1 MTSNNEIKITFL
13 GTGDAFGH
21 GGRLQPCIMVETP
34 LRRFLMDCGT
44 TATLAMHRFGIA
56 PNDIELILISHLHG
70 DHFGGLPFF
79 MLDAQLHSK
88 RRGPL
93 NIVGPEGTG
102 ERLKAAMEIM
112 FPGSS
117 GIKQKFSMN
126 VMELQPE
133 TPWCYHEI
141 TVHALEVIHPSGSPA
156 LAFRL
161 EIGDKVIAYTGDT
174 EWFDGLIPILK
185 NANLL
190 IAESYFY
197 EKDIK
202 YHLNYRTLMEQMP
215 SLKPRKLL
223 LTHMSQDMLDRLEKI
238 DTKAAY
244 DGLEVR
250 YALEG
255 SVRKAGNRLRV
266 TAQPAPS

>member
-1 MTSNNEIKITFL
+1 MTPNNEIKITFL

-34 LRRFLMDCGT
+34 LHRFLMDCGA
-44 TATLAMHRFGIA
+44 TATLAMHRYGIA

-88 RRGPL
+88 RRETL
-93 NIVGPEGTG
+93 TIVGPQGTKQ
-102 ERLKAAMEIM
+102 RLNDAMEIM

-117 GIKQKFSMN
+117 GIERKFSMN

-133 TPWCYHEI
+133 IPWCHHEI
-141 TVHALEVIHPSGSPA
+141 TVHFLEVIHPSGSPA

-161 EIGDKVIAYTGDT
+161 EVGGKVIAYTGDT
-174 EWFDGLIPILK
+174 EWFNGLIPILK
-185 NANLL
+185 NADLL

-197 EKDIK
+197 EKPIK
-202 YHLNYRTLMEQMP
+202 YHLNYRTLMDQLP
-215 SLKPRKLL
+215 VLKPGKLL

-250 YALEG
+250 I
-255 SVRKAGNRLRV
+255 
-266 TAQPAPS
+266 

>member
-1 MTSNNEIKITFL
+1 MIRNNEIKITFL

-21 GGRLQPCIMVETP
+21 GGRLQPCILVETP

-56 PNDIELILISHLHG
+56 PNHIELILISHLHG

-88 RRGPL
+88 RRAPLTIAGPQ
-93 NIVGPEGTG
+93 GTG
-102 ERLKAAMEIM
+102 ERLNAAMEIL

-117 GIKQKFSMN
+117 KIKQKFPVHM
-126 VMELQPE
+126 VELKPE

-141 TVHALEVIHPSGSPA
+141 AVHSLAGVHPSGSPA

-161 EIGDKVIAYTGDT
+161 EMGEKVIAYTGDT
-174 EWFDGLIPILK
+174 EWFDGLISILE
-185 NANLL
+185 NADLL

-202 YHLNYRTLMEQMP
+202 YHLNYRTLMDQLP
-215 SLKPRKLL
+215 VLNPGKLL
-223 LTHMSQDMLDRLEKI
+223 LTHMSRDMLDRLAEI
-238 DTKAAY
+238 HTEAAY
-244 DGLEVR
+244 DGLEIR
-250 YALEG
+250 I
-255 SVRKAGNRLRV
+255 
-266 TAQPAPS
+266 

>member
-1 MTSNNEIKITFL
+1 MIHNNEIKITFL

-21 GGRLQPCIMVETP
+21 GGRLQPCILVETP
-34 LRRFLMDCGT
+34 LRRFLMDCG
-44 TATLAMHRFGIA
+44 ATVMPAMHRYGIA

-79 MLDAQLHSK
+79 ILDAQLHSK
-88 RRGPL
+88 RRAPL
-93 NIVGPEGTG
+93 TIVGPERTKQ
-102 ERLKAAMEIM
+102 RLNDAMEIM

-117 GIKQKFSMN
+117 GIEQKFSMN

-133 TPWCYHEI
+133 PPWRYHEI
-141 TVHALEVIHPSGSPA
+141 TVHSLEVIHPSGSPA

-185 NANLL
+185 NADLL

-197 EKDIK
+197 EKPIK
-202 YHLNYRTLMEQMP
+202 YHLNYRTLMEQLP
-215 SLKPRKLL
+215 ALKPRKLL
-223 LTHMSQDMLDRLEKI
+223 LTHMSQDMLDRLEQL
-238 DTKAAY
+238 DAEAAH
-244 DGLEVR
+244 DGQEIR
-250 YALEG
+250 I
-255 SVRKAGNRLRV
+255 
-266 TAQPAPS
+266 

>member
-1 MTSNNEIKITFL
+1 MEKPQPKDVLKLQERVDSALNITFL

-44 TATLAMHRFGIA
+44 TATLAMHRFDIT
-56 PNDIELILISHLHG
+56 PNDIELVLLSHLHG

-79 MLDAQLHSK
+79 ILDAQLHSK
-88 RRGPL
+88 RREPLTIAGPR
-93 NIVGPEGTG
+93 GTRQ
-102 ERLKAAMEIM
+102 RLKAAMEIM

-117 GIKQKFSMN
+117 QVERKFPIH
-126 VMELQPE
+126 VIELKPE
-133 TPWCYHEI
+133 IPWCFHEI
-141 TVHALEVIHPSGSPA
+141 TVHSLAVCHPSGSPA

-161 EIGDKVIAYTGDT
+161 EIASKIIAYTGDT

-185 NANLL
+185 NADLL

-197 EKDIK
+197 EKAIK
-202 YHLNYRTLMEQMP
+202 YHLNYQTLMAQLP
-215 SLKPRKLL
+215 LLRPGKLL
-223 LTHMSQDMLDRLEKI
+223 LTHMSQDMLDRLEQI

-250 YALEG
+250 I
-255 SVRKAGNRLRV
+255 
-266 TAQPAPS
+266 

>member
-1 MTSNNEIKITFL
+1 MIHNNEIKITFL

-21 GGRLQPCIMVETP
+21 GGRLQPCILVETP
-34 LRRFLMDCGT
+34 SRRFLMDCG
-44 TATLAMHRFGIA
+44 ATVMPAMHRYGIA

-79 MLDAQLHSK
+79 ILDAQLHSK
-88 RRGPL
+88 RRAPL
-93 NIVGPEGTG
+93 TIVGPERTKQ
-102 ERLKAAMEIM
+102 RLNDAMEIM

-117 GIKQKFSMN
+117 GIEQKFSMN

-133 TPWCYHEI
+133 TPWRYHEI
-141 TVHALEVIHPSGSPA
+141 TVHSLEVIHPSGSPA

-185 NANLL
+185 NADLL

-197 EKDIK
+197 EKPIK
-202 YHLNYRTLMEQMP
+202 YHLNYRTLMEQLP
-215 SLKPRKLL
+215 ALKPRKLL
-223 LTHMSQDMLDRLEKI
+223 LTHMSQDMLDRLEQL
-238 DTKAAY
+238 DAEAAH
-244 DGLEVR
+244 DGQEIR
-250 YALEG
+250 I
-255 SVRKAGNRLRV
+255 
-266 TAQPAPS
+266 

>member
-1 MTSNNEIKITFL
+1 MKKPQPKDFGKHQEKADVSPGITFL

-21 GGRLQPCIMVETP
+21 GGRLQPCMCVKTP
-34 LRRFLMDCGT
+34 LRHFLMDCGA
-44 TATLAMHRFGIA
+44 TATLAMHRYGIS

-88 RRGPL
+88 RRAPL
-93 NIVGPEGTG
+93 TIVGPEGTKQ
-102 ERLKAAMEIM
+102 RLNDAMEIM

-117 GIKQKFSMN
+117 KIEQQFSLK
-126 VMELQPE
+126 VTELQPG
-133 TPWCYHEI
+133 TPWRYHEM
-141 TVHALEVIHPSGSPA
+141 TVHALEAIHPSGSPA

-185 NANLL
+185 NADLL

-197 EKDIK
+197 EKPIK
-202 YHLNYRTLMEQMP
+202 YHLNYRTLMDQLP
-215 SLKPRKLL
+215 VLKPGKLL
-223 LTHMSQDMLDRLEKI
+223 LTHMGQDMLDRLEEI
-238 DTKAAY
+238 ESEAAY
-244 DGLEVR
+244 DGLKVR
-250 YALEG
+250 I
-255 SVRKAGNRLRV
+255 
-266 TAQPAPS
+266 

>member
-1 MTSNNEIKITFL
+1 MIHNNEIKITFL

-21 GGRLQPCIMVETP
+21 GGRLQPCILVETP
-34 LRRFLMDCGT
+34 LRRFLMDCG
-44 TATLAMHRFGIA
+44 ATVMPAMHRYGIA

-79 MLDAQLHSK
+79 ILDAQLHSK
-88 RRGPL
+88 RRAPL
-93 NIVGPEGTG
+93 TIVGPERTKQ
-102 ERLKAAMEIM
+102 RLNDAMEIM

-117 GIKQKFSMN
+117 GIEQKFSMN

-133 TPWCYHEI
+133 TPWRYHEI
-141 TVHALEVIHPSGSPA
+141 TVHSLEVIHPSGSPA

-185 NANLL
+185 NADLL

-197 EKDIK
+197 EKPIK
-202 YHLNYRTLMEQMP
+202 YHLNYRTLMEQLP
-215 SLKPRKLL
+215 ALKPRKLL
-223 LTHMSQDMLDRLEKI
+223 LTHMSQDMLDRLEQL
-238 DTKAAY
+238 DAEAAH
-244 DGLEVR
+244 DGQEIR
-250 YALEG
+250 I
-255 SVRKAGNRLRV
+255 
-266 TAQPAPS
+266 

>member
-1 MTSNNEIKITFL
+1 MIRNNEIKITFL

-21 GGRLQPCIMVETP
+21 GGRLQPCILVETP

-88 RRGPL
+88 RRAPLTIAGPQ
-93 NIVGPEGTG
+93 GTG
-102 ERLKAAMEIM
+102 ERLNAAMEIL

-117 GIKQKFSMN
+117 KIKQKFPVHM
-126 VMELQPE
+126 VELKPE

-141 TVHALEVIHPSGSPA
+141 AVHSLAGVHPSGSPA

-161 EIGDKVIAYTGDT
+161 EMGEKVIAYTGDT
-174 EWFDGLIPILK
+174 EWFDGLISILE
-185 NANLL
+185 NADLL

-202 YHLNYRTLMEQMP
+202 YHLNYRTLMDQLP
-215 SLKPRKLL
+215 VLNPGKLL
-223 LTHMSQDMLDRLEKI
+223 LTHMSRDMLDRLAEI
-238 DTKAAY
+238 HTEAAY
-244 DGLEVR
+244 DGLEIR
-250 YALEG
+250 I
-255 SVRKAGNRLRV
+255 
-266 TAQPAPS
+266 

>member
-1 MTSNNEIKITFL
+1 MIRNNEIKITFL

-21 GGRLQPCIMVETP
+21 GGRLQPCILVETP

-56 PNDIELILISHLHG
+56 PNHIELILISHLHG

-79 MLDAQLHSK
+79 MLDAQLHSN
-88 RRGPL
+88 RRAPLTIAGPQ
-93 NIVGPEGTG
+93 GTG
-102 ERLKAAMEIM
+102 ERLKAAMEIL

-117 GIKQKFSMN
+117 KIKQKFPVHM
-126 VMELQPE
+126 VELKPE

-141 TVHALEVIHPSGSPA
+141 AVHSLAGVHPSGSPA

-161 EIGDKVIAYTGDT
+161 EMGEKVIAYTGDT
-174 EWFDGLIPILK
+174 EWFDGLISILE
-185 NANLL
+185 NADLL

-202 YHLNYRTLMEQMP
+202 YHLNYRTIMDQLP
-215 SLKPRKLL
+215 VLNPGKLL
-223 LTHMSQDMLDRLEKI
+223 LTHMSRDMLDRLAEI
-238 DTKAAY
+238 HTEAAY
-244 DGLEVR
+244 DGLEIR
-250 YALEG
+250 I
-255 SVRKAGNRLRV
+255 
-266 TAQPAPS
+266 

>member
-1 MTSNNEIKITFL
+1 MTPNNEIKITFL

-34 LRRFLMDCGT
+34 LHRFLMDCGA
-44 TATLAMHRFGIA
+44 TATLAMHRYGIA

-88 RRGPL
+88 RRETL
-93 NIVGPEGTG
+93 TIVGPQGTKQ
-102 ERLKAAMEIM
+102 RLNDAMEIM

-117 GIKQKFSMN
+117 GIERKFSMN

-133 TPWCYHEI
+133 IPWCYHEI
-141 TVHALEVIHPSGSPA
+141 TVHSLEVIHPSGSPA

-161 EIGDKVIAYTGDT
+161 EVGGKVIAYTGDT
-174 EWFDGLIPILK
+174 EWFNGLIPILK
-185 NANLL
+185 NADLL

-197 EKDIK
+197 EKPIK
-202 YHLNYRTLMEQMP
+202 YHLNYRTLMDQLP
-215 SLKPRKLL
+215 VLKPGKLL
-223 LTHMSQDMLDRLEKI
+223 LTHMGQDMLDRLEGI
-238 DTKAAY
+238 DTEAAY
-244 DGLEVR
+244 DGLEV
-250 YALEG
+250 LI
-255 SVRKAGNRLRV
+255 
-266 TAQPAPS
+266 

>member
-1 MTSNNEIKITFL
+1 MKITFL

-44 TATLAMHRFGIA
+44 TATLAMHRYGIV

-88 RRGPL
+88 RRKPL
-93 NIVGPEGTG
+93 TIVGPEGTG
-102 ERLKAAMEIM
+102 ERLQAAMEIM

-117 GIKQKFSMN
+117 GIEQKFSVN
-126 VMELQPE
+126 VIELQPE
-133 TPWCYHEI
+133 IPWRHHEI
-141 TVHALEVIHPSGSPA
+141 AVHSLEVIHPSGSPA

-161 EIGDKVIAYTGDT
+161 EIGGKVIAYTGDT
-174 EWFDGLIPILK
+174 QWFDGLIPILK
-185 NANLL
+185 NADLL

-197 EKDIK
+197 EKAIK
-202 YHLNYRTLMEQMP
+202 YHLNYQTLMDQLP
-215 SLKPRKLL
+215 VLNLGKLL
-223 LTHMSQDMLDRLEKI
+223 LTHMGQDMLDRLEEI
-238 DTKAAY
+238 DTDAAY

-250 YALEG
+250 
-255 SVRKAGNRLRV
+255 V
-266 TAQPAPS
+266 